1 MKKTNLIPP
10 PPTPPLNRIHNSF
23 CIDELIL
30 IAFFCPI
37 CGSTMSLKG
46 FLGFKGRSCDNNQ
59 CLNSKIK

>member
-1 MKKTNLIPP
+1 MKKTNLIPL
-10 PPTPPLNRIHNSF
+10 PPTPPLDRIHNSF
-23 CIDELIL
+23 CSV
-30 IAFFCPI
+30 FCPI